1 MNSGAKIILVEDELI
16 IAASIAKELR
26 RAGYDVVGI
35 ACSAEQAL
43 AVIEEKIPQLVLM
56 DVRIKGPVDGIQ
68 TAQQI
73 ATNFSIPVIFMS
85 AQGDRDTL
93 DRAKAVGAF
102 AYLTKPVARDALM
115 SAIEAALDNR

>member
-1 MNSGAKIILVEDELI
+1 MNLGAKIILVEDELI
-16 IAASIAKELR
+16 IAASIAKKLR

-43 AVIEEKIPQLVLM
+43 AVIEEKILQLVLM

-68 TAQQI
+68 TAQQT

-85 AQGDRDTL
+85 GLGARGTL

-102 AYLTKPVARDALM
+102 AYL
-115 SAIEAALDNR
+115 I